1 MSKAVAITADSLPAA
16 AAEKFK
22 YSFGVRVGDLVWIS
36 GQVALKDGRIVGIND
51 VRVQAEQVFRNLKTV
66 LEAAGGSLGDLIETT
81 TYMTDRSYSSDIN
94 DVRSRFLTGAVL
106 PTSTLLVVAGLA
118 RPEFLVEISA
128 VAHIADSRPGA

>member
-1 MSKAVAITADSLPAA
+1 MSKAVTITADSLPAA
-16 AAEKFK
+16 AAEKFR

>member
-1 MSKAVAITADSLPAA
+1 MNDMSKAVTITADSLPAA
-16 AAEKFK
+16 AAEKFR

-51 VRVQAEQVFRNLKTV
+51 VRVQAEQVFSNLKTV

-94 DVRSRFLTGAVL
+94 DVRSRFLTGAIL
-106 PTSTLLVVAGLA
+106 PTSTLLVA

>member
-36 GQVALKDGRIVGIND
+36 GQVALKDGQIVGIDD
-51 VRVQAEQVFRNLKTV
+51 VRTQAEQVFTNLKAV
-66 LEAAGGSLGDLIETT
+66 LEAAGGSLDDLIETT
-81 TYMTDRSYSSDIN
+81 TYMTDRAYSSDIN
-94 DVRSRFLTGAVL
+94 AVRSRFLTGAVL

-128 VAHIADSRPGA
+128 IAHIADSRNQA

>member
-36 GQVALKDGRIVGIND
+36 GQVALKDGQIVGIDD
-51 VRVQAEQVFRNLKTV
+51 VLTQAEQVFTNLKTV
-66 LEAAGGSLGDLIETT
+66 LEAAGGSLDDLIETT
-81 TYMTDRSYSSDIN
+81 TYMTDRAYSGDIN

-128 VAHIADSRPGA
+128 IAHIADSRNQA

>member
-1 MSKAVAITADSLPAA
+1 MSKAVTITADSLPAA
-16 AAEKFK
+16 AAEKFR

-36 GQVALKDGRIVGIND
+36 GQVALKDGQIVGIND
-51 VRVQAEQVFRNLKTV
+51 VRVQAEQVFSNLETV

-81 TYMTDRSYSSDIN
+81 TYMTDRSYSSGIN
-94 DVRSRFLTGAVL
+94 DVRSRFLTGAIL

-128 VAHIADSRPGA
+128 VAHIADARPGA

>member
-16 AAEKFK
+16 AAEKFR

-36 GQVALKDGRIVGIND
+36 GQVALEDGRIVGIND
-51 VRVQAEQVFRNLKTV
+51 VRVQAEQVFSNLKTV

-118 RPEFLVEISA
+118 RPDFLVEISA
-128 VAHIADSRPGA
+128 VARIADARPGA

>member
-1 MSKAVAITADSLPAA
+1 MSKAVAITADSLPTA

-36 GQVALKDGRIVGIND
+36 GQVALKDGQIVGID
-51 VRVQAEQVFRNLKTV
+51 DARAQAEQVFINLKTL
-66 LEAAGGSLGDLIETT
+66 LEAAGSSLDDLIETT
-81 TYMTDRSYSSDIN
+81 TYMTDRAYSSDIN
-94 DVRSRFLTGAVL
+94 HVRSRFLTGAVL

-128 VAHIADSRPGA
+128 AAHIADSRADA